1 MNTTYP
7 TVRPFLHQS
16 QAITFSEWISL
27 LTLFLAPVIAHVV
40 AGIPRPT
47 YLINTPASA
56 LPKWHDYLAL
66 YSPVTIIWRYA
77 ALADRRLR
85 VSPSPTHALDDDQR
99 TWGPADLAAA
109 NAIFWTSSGWDGSE
123 EMAVRSVLY
132 CTSLPRT
139 GHATLLSVDTLQ
151 TVIVT
156 LQGVQAI
163 YQFAGAFAGTVSVR
177 MSIDTISF
185 PIAFLGLV
193 RLYAAAW
200 ISSDYEYIA
209 RSDVGGCVPV
219 EMVPVGGDGDDEQGM
234 VDNDERRLMAR
245 EEETRGAKS
254 EVFSLARFRATSWPS
269 RIFRVIY
276 IVPVAMFWM
285 LSMLFTLPGRWQVG
299 RIFPLTNYLAAVNGS
314 VSFLFILLVYVHYS
328 VRVGC
333 RSTVI
338 PCVSKMWYKVLLCA
352 SYAVMTGI
360 VIVSALET
368 RRARCGVYS
377 TFGREMDAY
386 VCAEFDP
393 TTQGT

>member
-1 MNTTYP
+1 ML
-7 TVRPFLHQS
+7 PFLHQS
-16 QAITFSEWISL
+16 QAITITEWISL
-27 LTLFLAPVIAHVV
+27 LTLLLAPVIAHVL

-47 YLINTPASA
+47 YLISTPASA

-85 VSPSPTHALDDDQR
+85 VSPPPTHALDDDQR

-163 YQFAGAFAGTVSVR
+163 YLFAGAFAGTVSVR

-185 PIAFLGLV
+185 PVAFLGLV

-200 ISSDYEYIA
+200 ISSDYEFIA

-219 EMVPVGGDGDDEQGM
+219 EMVPVSGDRDDEQ
-234 VDNDERRLMAR
+234 DTERRLMAR
-245 EEETRGAKS
+245 EEEGRGVKP

-269 RIFRVIY
+269 RIFRVVY
-276 IVPVAMFWM
+276 IAPVAIFWT
-285 LSMLFTLPGRWQVG
+285 LSMLFTLPGGWQVG

-314 VSFLFILLVYVHYS
+314 VSFLFILLVYGHYS
-328 VRVGC
+328 VRAGC

-338 PCVSKMWYKVLLCA
+338 PCVSKMWYKVSLCA
-352 SYAVMTGI
+352 SYAVITGI

-377 TFGREMDAY
+377 TFRKEMDAH

-393 TTQGT
+393 TPQGT